1 MKRLLICNTY
11 FQLIISLQLSLTLF
25 QDDKI
30 TIIIT
35 DKTPNTK
42 LPAQKLEEL
51 RVVDKVL
58 YRKTNAYCGKGMFG
72 EIGFRMYMIL
82 FLVT

>member
-58 YRKTNAYCGKGMFG
+58 YRKTNAYCGKRDVWRDRLQDVYD
-72 EIGFRMYMIL
+72 IV
-82 FLVT
+82 LVT